1 MPAAMSQAAPTTPL
15 PPTAPAADGPPS
27 QGRSCGS
34 WIAPVLAALL
44 TACLYVVSLRGTFIY
59 DDQLVANL
67 DERLHDVHLWR
78 RYLVESYN
86 NGVDN
91 LYRPLTSLSFAAQ
104 WQWGGGRPWLFH
116 LVNVILG
123 AGCASLVAVLAQRL
137 ARWRYTQDPHLSP
150 PRKFRSEILFAGVIA
165 GLVFAAHPLHVE
177 AVAYISGRAEL
188 LSAMGTI
195 AALILFMKRPMTWGR
210 ALGIFGC
217 CALATLS
224 KEQGLLAPLML
235 LVTAYCSRLGAATAQ
250 LSPARQAG
258 TDRQNFVDRVIQFM
272 SIGHAPAKQAGR
284 GPMLLMLLLICWGY
298 AGYILFRN
306 AHLKF
311 YWDRWFLDW
320 SIQPMVRSAP
330 LDRWL
335 LMPLALMGRYAA
347 LMVFPLRL
355 SPDYGGTAIGWHVRP
370 GDPYLYLGAAALLAW
385 CVFTLRAWR
394 RRDGAMLVS
403 LIGLGIFYLL
413 IGNILTL
420 IGTNFGERLAYL
432 PSAFAIAAVAIAL
445 SRWMARI
452 SRPGRAIVS
461 CLLVLVVVLFS
472 IRTVTYARQWNDA
485 LSFYQ
490 RSAAAM
496 PGAIRLEM
504 LVASEYFNR
513 GQALLRQH
521 KPALAQQQFDL
532 AAAAAQRGREN
543 VGDYYDI
550 WVQSAQIDMARG
562 RFDSAQR
569 YLDQAMHLRPSN
581 KVQGWMEELAR
592 ERAATQ
598 AAATQN
604 TTQPDSRGLMP

>member
-1 MPAAMSQAAPTTPL
+1 
-15 PPTAPAADGPPS
+15 
-27 QGRSCGS
+27 
-34 WIAPVLAALL
+34 VLAALL
-44 TACLYVVSLRGTFIY
+44 TAGLYAVSLGGTFIY

-78 RYLVESYN
+78 RYLIESYN

-104 WQWGGGRPWLFH
+104 WQWGGGQPWLFH
-116 LVNVILG
+116 LVNLILG

-137 ARWRYTQDPHLSP
+137 ARWRYAEDPHLSP
-150 PRKFRSEILFAGVIA
+150 PREFRSETLIAGVIA

-195 AALILFMKRPMTWGR
+195 GALILFMKRPMTWGR
-210 ALGIFGC
+210 ALGIVGC

-235 LVTAYCSRLGAATAQ
+235 VVMAYCSRLGALRADQGVAAE
-250 LSPARQAG
+250 LIDRSPVPCYPTRRKRAEISA
-258 TDRQNFVDRVIQFM
+258 VDRLIAFITPGSDLPTQ
-272 SIGHAPAKQAGR
+272 SER
-284 GPMLLMLLLICWGY
+284 GPTLLMLLLICWGY

-320 SIQPMVRSAP
+320 SIQPMVRSALP
-330 LDRWL
+330 DRWL
-335 LMPLALMGRYAA
+335 MMPLALMGRYAA
-347 LMVFPLRL
+347 LMLFPLRL
-355 SPDYGGTAIGWHVRP
+355 SPDYGGTAIGWHVRAN
-370 GDPYLYLGAAALLAW
+370 DPYWYLGAAALLAW
-385 CVFTLRAWR
+385 CVFTIRAWR
-394 RRDGAMLVS
+394 RRDGAMLFS
-403 LIGLGIFYLL
+403 LIGLGIFYLM

-432 PSAFAIAAVAIAL
+432 PSAFAITAAAIAL
-445 SRWMARI
+445 SRWMMRI
-452 SRPGRAIVS
+452 PRPGRAIIS
-461 CLLVLVVVLFS
+461 CVVVLSVTLFS
-472 IRTVTYARQWNDA
+472 VRTVTYARQWNDA

-496 PGAIRLEM
+496 PGAIRLHM
-504 LVASEYFNR
+504 LVASEYYNR
-513 GQALLRQH
+513 GQALFRQH
-521 KPALAQQQFDL
+521 KPALAQAQFDL
-532 AAAAAQRGREN
+532 AAAAAERGREN

-562 RFDSAQR
+562 RFDSAQQ
-569 YLDQAMHLRPSN
+569 YLDRAMKLRPSN
-581 KVQGWMEELAR
+581 KVQGWMEELGR

-598 AAATQN
+598 AAATQSA
-604 TTQPDSRGLMP
+604 TQRSSGGLIP